1 MNDHPT
7 QPDRIERVLRFSRR
21 GLITAL
27 VILLIAA
34 ATLIAHAI
42 RPGSLLSDW
51 PSKAPWLI
59 PVAIAAIFATTMLL
73 TRDRNASREDA
84 KIILKTLA
92 DDEFRQANL
101 ARAQRVALAIVI
113 VAQVPLAALALSQL
127 STAAAVTVMAVTTAT
142 LGIGTLII
150 SFLVFDRE

>member
-1 MNDHPT
+1 MNDLPT